1 MEPEPMIL
9 FASLVA
15 FAGVVAG
22 DPAVPPQPAANVGVA
37 ADKKVC
43 KREIA
48 TGSVMPKRTCKTQA
62 EWDAITA
69 ASTDAL
75 DRRAN
80 NDRSAGAVG
89 GARSSQ

>member
-1 MEPEPMIL
+1 MIL

-22 DPAVPPQPAANVGVA
+22 EPAPVAQPSANVSVA
-37 ADKKVC
+37 ADKKIC

-62 EWDAITA
+62 EWEAITA
-69 ASTDAL
+69 ASKDSL
-75 DRRAN
+75 DKRLN
-80 NDRSAGAVG
+80 NDRSGGMAGA
-89 GARSSQ
+89 ARSAQ

>member
-1 MEPEPMIL
+1 MIL

-22 DPAVPPQPAANVGVA
+22 DPASTAQSSTSVSVA
-37 ADKKVC
+37 ADKKIC

-62 EWDAITA
+62 EWEAITA
-69 ASTDAL
+69 ASKDSL
-75 DRRAN
+75 DKRLN
-80 NDRSAGAVG
+80 NDRSAGTA
-89 GARSSQ
+89 GAARAGQ

>member
-1 MEPEPMIL
+1 MIL

-22 DPAVPPQPAANVGVA
+22 DQAATAQPAVNVSAA

-69 ASTDAL
+69 ASTDSL
-75 DRRAN
+75 ERRAN

>member
-1 MEPEPMIL
+1 MESEPMIL

-22 DPAVPPQPAANVGVA
+22 DQAPSAQPPVSVSVA

-69 ASTDAL
+69 ASKDSL
-75 DRRAN
+75 DKRLN
-80 NDRSAGAVG
+80 NDRSGGMTGA
-89 GARSSQ
+89 ARSAQ

>member
-1 MEPEPMIL
+1 MIL

-22 DPAVPPQPAANVGVA
+22 DQAATAQPAVNVSAA

-48 TGSVMPKRTCKTQA
+48 TGSVMPKRICKTQA

-69 ASTDAL
+69 AITDSL

-80 NDRSAGAVG
+80 NDRSAGALG

>member
-69 ASTDAL
+69 ASTDSL
-75 DRRAN
+75 DKRLN
-80 NDRSAGAVG
+80 NDRSGGMTGA
-89 GARSSQ
+89 ARSAQ

>member
-1 MEPEPMIL
+1 MFL

-22 DPAVPPQPAANVGVA
+22 DPAVPAQPAANVGVA
-37 ADKKVC
+37 ADKKIC

-62 EWDAITA
+62 EWEAITA
-69 ASTDAL
+69 ASKDSL

-80 NDRSAGAVG
+80 NERSAGAVG

>member
-1 MEPEPMIL
+1 MIL

-22 DPAVPPQPAANVGVA
+22 DPAPAAQPSASVSVA
-37 ADKKVC
+37 ADKKIC

-62 EWDAITA
+62 EWEAITA
-69 ASTDAL
+69 ASKDSL
-75 DRRAN
+75 DKRLN
-80 NDRSAGAVG
+80 NDRSGGMAGA
-89 GARSSQ
+89 ARSAQ

>member
-1 MEPEPMIL
+1 MIL

-22 DPAVPPQPAANVGVA
+22 DQAATAQPAVNVSAA

-69 ASTDAL
+69 ASTVSL

>member
-22 DPAVPPQPAANVGVA
+22 DPAVPPQPAANVSVA
-37 ADKKVC
+37 ADQKIC

-69 ASTDAL
+69 ASKDSL
-75 DRRAN
+75 DKRLN
-80 NDRSAGAVG
+80 NDRSGGIAGA
-89 GARSSQ
+89 ARSAQ

>member
-1 MEPEPMIL
+1 MIL

-22 DPAVPPQPAANVGVA
+22 DQAATAQPAVNVSAA

-69 ASTDAL
+69 ASTDSL

>member
-1 MEPEPMIL
+1 MIL

-22 DPAVPPQPAANVGVA
+22 DQAPSAQPPASVSVA

-69 ASTDAL
+69 ASKDSL
-75 DRRAN
+75 DKRLN
-80 NDRSAGAVG
+80 NDRSGGMTGA
-89 GARSSQ
+89 ARSAQ

>member
-1 MEPEPMIL
+1 MEPEPMFL

-22 DPAVPPQPAANVGVA
+22 DQTAAAQPAVNVGAV
-37 ADKKVC
+37 ADKKIC

-69 ASTDAL
+69 ASKDSL

-80 NDRSAGAVG
+80 NDRSGGIVG

>member
-1 MEPEPMIL
+1 MIL

-22 DPAVPPQPAANVGVA
+22 DQAATAQPAVNVSAA

-69 ASTDAL
+69 ASTDSL

-80 NDRSAGAVG
+80 NDRSAGALG